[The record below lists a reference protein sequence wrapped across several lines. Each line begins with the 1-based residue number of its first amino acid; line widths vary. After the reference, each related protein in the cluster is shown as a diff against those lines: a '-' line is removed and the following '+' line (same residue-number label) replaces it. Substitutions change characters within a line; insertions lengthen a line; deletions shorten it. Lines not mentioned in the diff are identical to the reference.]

1 MPAAG
6 LLIIYTVSG
15 DGPFLAGLG
24 SVTQNSFQDFA
35 GAALRQLGSGKL
47 DAAWNFEIGEGSS
60 AVRDQL
66 FRSKSFSR
74 LENNDSLYDFTPLRI
89 GYPKNRYFAKRTL

>member
-1 MPAAG
+1 M
-6 LLIIYTVSG
+6 
-15 DGPFLAGLG
+15 FLYLFDAK
-24 SVTQNSFQDFA
+24 
-35 GAALRQLGSGKL
+35 GARRLPVFRGAQAPSR
-47 DAAWNFEIGEGSS
+47 
-60 AVRDQL
+60 AV